1 MSTKISKLTEANPIP
16 MGQRGA
22 VRPELR
28 STARPA
34 LFDFS
39 RVALAAGA
47 LAVAS
52 CATSAEPVRILRVG
66 DSITRLTAMN
76 PVLQEKLRAAGLE
89 VDFVGTQRPAGDAPG
104 TDTDCEGYNGRS
116 IEFFTTFQKTYG
128 DEAYSEHRVV
138 TNAIPLQKALV
149 DFQPHVVLAMVGVNN
164 LGARGT
170 NLDVADLTA
179 KLETFCD
186 RLEEWSPA
194 GARYV
199 FSTVPPAN
207 GAKNPENPHRN
218 LLHQLYNEQV
228 VRPVITRRIAAGKP
242 YTLADPFAVLTPEDL
257 SDNVH
262 PNRKGKERLNT
273 VWAEAVLQA
282 LGRKAEATKP

>member
-1 MSTKISKLTEANPIP
+1 MSTKISKPTDASLSP
-16 MGQRGA
+16 MGQRDTTRA
-22 VRPELR
+22 EFR

-34 LFDFS
+34 LFDFP
-39 RVALAAGA
+39 RAALAAGA
-47 LAVAS
+47 VAVAC

-66 DSITRLTAMN
+66 DSIMRLTAMN

-89 VDFVGTQRPAGDAPG
+89 VDFVGTQKPVADAPG
-104 TDTDCEGYNGRS
+104 TDTDCEAYNGRS

-128 DEAYSEHRVV
+128 DEPYSDNCVV
-138 TNAIPLQKALV
+138 SNAVPLQKALV
-149 DFQPHVVLAMVGVNN
+149 DFKPHVVLAMVGVNN

-170 NLDVADLTA
+170 NLDVAGLTA

-207 GAKNPENPHRN
+207 GAKNPENPQRN

-228 VRPVITRRIAAGKP
+228 VRPVIARRIAAGKP
-242 YTLADPFAVLTPEDL
+242 YTLADPFALLTPDDL

-262 PNRKGKERLNT
+262 PNRKGKERLNA

-282 LGRKAEATKP
+282 LGRKAECKQP